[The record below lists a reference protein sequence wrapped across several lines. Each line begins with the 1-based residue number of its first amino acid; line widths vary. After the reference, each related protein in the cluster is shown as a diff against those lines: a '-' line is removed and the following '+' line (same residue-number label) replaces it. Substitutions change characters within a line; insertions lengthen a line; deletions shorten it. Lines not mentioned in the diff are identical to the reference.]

1 MRLTYEHIPQQTI
14 QSPAETPVVRADVRI
29 AAKHIGYV
37 AGAGDEVPDVLRQ
50 LGCDVTLLEAPDL
63 ANGDLSKFDAIVT
76 GVRAVNL
83 RGDLRIS
90 HDRLWEYVEQGGTVV
105 VQYNVLEGFGGPPG
119 ELPHAGPYPITI
131 SRNRVTVE
139 DSPVE
144 ILSATDPLLNF
155 PNKIVQSDFDGWV
168 QERGLYF
175 PSEWDSKY
183 KTVIASNDPGEK
195 SLAGG
200 ILYCNYGRGAYVYTS
215 YSWFRQLPAGVPGA
229 LRIFANLVSAGK
241 APR

>member
-1 MRLTYEHIPQQTI
+1 
-14 QSPAETPVVRADVRI
+14 
-29 AAKHIGYV
+29 
-37 AGAGDEVPDVLRQ
+37 
-50 LGCDVTLLEAPDL
+50 
-63 ANGDLSKFDAIVT
+63 
-76 GVRAVNL
+76 
-83 RGDLRIS
+83 
-90 HDRLWEYVEQGGTVV
+90 
-105 VQYNVLEGFGGPPG
+105 
-119 ELPHAGPYPITI
+119 
-131 SRNRVTVE
+131 VTVE

-241 APR
+241 LRGDVWDVGRTSRSARALQSPLTHSTYTAGAVRSNEHMDRTRRALGLRPGKKNRRHFLARGAGSTLPS